1 MQPTPIS
8 VQDARKMLDHGD
20 RVVFVDARNPVAWGA
35 ATEKLPGAIRIPVD
49 EVDQHVSELPSSG
62 TVITY
67 CT

>member
-8 VQDARKMLDHGD
+8 VQDARKMLDHGN

-35 ATEKLPGAIRIPVD
+35 ATEKLPDAIRIPVD